1 MASPALSTFKKIVLV
16 GFSTTAAFGMLMASS
31 AFAADATVASTHAPT
46 VNQEVEERVSL
57 KVTIDR
63 AKVIRIAKTAD
74 TIIIGNPAIVDATI
88 QDGKTIVL
96 TGRAF
101 GVTNLIILDQD
112 GEPIVDELIVVE
124 GPKHKTV
131 RIYRQAQRETMAC
144 DPVCEPTL
152 TLGDNETSFQSIS
165 SQMSTRNSAAGSN

>member
-1 MASPALSTFKKIVLV
+1 MASPALSTFKKIALV

-31 AFAADATVASTHAPT
+31 AFAADATV
-46 VNQEVEERVSL
+46 NQGVEERVSL

-101 GVTNLIILDQD
+101 GVTNLIVLDQD

-124 GPKHKTV
+124 GPTHKTV

-152 TLGDNETSFQSIS
+152 TLGDNQTSFESIS
-165 SQMSTRNSAAGSN
+165 SQMSTRNKAANSN